1 MPAPPPASTSRPSL
15 VVLCWGVFGVVALL
29 GQAVWRMVPLA
40 LEPLRAHTLGGVEIG
55 AYAAWVAFSLYA
67 EGYRAFQL
75 RFSPRVVA
83 RAVHLARHPRPLHVA
98 LAPAFCMGLLHAT
111 RKRLIV
117 AWVSV
122 IAIVGL
128 VITVRSFPQPWRG
141 IIDGGVVVALLWGIG
156 SIVYFFGRVLAGR
169 EMNYPS
175 DVPGAPTTNPAVET
189 ANALPR

>member
-1 MPAPPPASTSRPSL
+1 MPVPSLAPASRPSL
-15 VVLCWGVFGVVALL
+15 VVLCWGVLGVVALL

-40 LEPLRAHTLGGVEIG
+40 LEPLRAHTLGGVELG

-156 SIVYFFGRVLAGR
+156 SIFYFFGRVLAGR
-169 EMNYPS
+169 ELNYPS
-175 DVPGAPTTNPAVET
+175 DVPGSEVPTTAVET
-189 ANALPR
+189 ADALPR

>member
-1 MPAPPPASTSRPSL
+1 MPVPSLAPASRPSL
-15 VVLCWGVFGVVALL
+15 VILCWGVLGVVALL

-40 LEPLRAHTLGGVEIG
+40 LEPLRAHTLGGVELG

-156 SIVYFFGRVLAGR
+156 SIFYFFGRVRAGR
-169 EMNYPS
+169 ELNYPS
-175 DVPGAPTTNPAVET
+175 DVPGSAAPATPVET
-189 ANALPR
+189 ADAVPR

>member
-1 MPAPPPASTSRPSL
+1 MPAPSPASVSRPSL
-15 VVLCWGVFGVVALL
+15 PILFWGVLGVVALL

-40 LEPLRAHTLGGVEIG
+40 LEPFRAHRLGGVELG
-55 AYAAWVAFSLYA
+55 VYAAWVAFSLYA

-83 RAVHLARHPRPLHVA
+83 RALHLARHPRPLHVA

-111 RKRLIV
+111 RRRLIV

-141 IIDGGVVVALLWGIG
+141 IIDGGVVVALIWGIG
-156 SIVYFFGRVLAGR
+156 SILYFFARVLSGR

-175 DVPGAPTTNPAVET
+175 DVPDAGGPTAAVEA

>member
-1 MPAPPPASTSRPSL
+1 MPAPSLASRSRPSL
-15 VVLCWGVFGVVALL
+15 VVLCWGVLGVVALL

-40 LEPLRAHTLGGVEIG
+40 LEPFRAHTLGVVEIG
-55 AYAAWVAFSLYA
+55 AYAGWVGFSLYA

-111 RKRLIV
+111 RRRLIV
-117 AWVSV
+117 AWISV

-156 SIVYFFGRVLAGR
+156 SLLYFFGRVLAGR
-169 EMNYPS
+169 ELNYPS
-175 DVPGAPTTNPAVET
+175 DVPEDAATNPAVEA